1 VVCFVTTYML
11 VRVVGDK
18 LCGWRITTICDSTVG
33 PGRRGGATMF
43 VCFLW
48 GRSAEERPRDPSMNL
63 KLKQNS
69 SQLVILHSINGYLK
83 KEVDCG
89 HDI

>member
-1 VVCFVTTYML
+1 
-11 VRVVGDK
+11 
-18 LCGWRITTICDSTVG
+18 
-33 PGRRGGATMF
+33 MF

-69 SQLVILHSINGYLK
+69 SQLVMLHSIYGYLK